1 MEVLYWIIFI
11 LFIIALGV
19 IVYFVN
25 RNSRQEKDPFE
36 SGAKALSKQKFLIE
50 EEIYFQ
56 EFLASHLPK
65 ELVAFPRVP
74 LGSILIPIGDKTQYN
89 AICDKVVDYCIFLR
103 DGMTPVLVI
112 DLIYNGYSER
122 LIPPLDKSVLD
133 ALKIVRLPVM
143 SVEVKDFYVPS
154 EIIKPIIKIL
164 KMEPEKKEEKRT
176 LE

>member
-11 LFIIALGV
+11 VFIIALGV
-19 IVYFVN
+19 FVYYAN
-25 RNSRQEKDPFE
+25 RNSKQEKDPFE
-36 SGAKALSKQKFLIE
+36 SGARALAKQKFLIE
-50 EEIYFQ
+50 EEIFFQ
-56 EFLASHLPK
+56 EFLSSHLPK

-74 LGSILIPIGDKTQYN
+74 LGSILTPIGDKTQYN